1 MANKTNRF
9 YFDNFVSA
17 ADCACRA
24 ADYLVSCLSNY
35 RKEEILTM
43 LESIH
48 TIEHEA
54 DGIKHE
60 MSREL
65 ARAFVTPIDRED
77 LAMLSQNI
85 DEVTDK
91 LEEVLQRFYIDRVTA
106 VLPEAIE
113 FAKKIAAGCRL
124 MKEMLEEFDNFKKST
139 RLHDMIVELNH
150 AEEECDSLYLTASR
164 SLREKGLDALDV
176 LAWREIYDCM
186 EECAD
191 ACEHEGDCVE
201 TVIMK
206 NT

>member
-1 MANKTNRF
+1 MANKSNRF
-9 YFDNFVSA
+9 YFDNFIAA
-17 ADCACRA
+17 ADCSCRA
-24 ADYLVSCLSNY
+24 AEYLVACLKNY
-35 RKEEILTM
+35 KAEEILSM
-43 LESIH
+43 VESLH
-48 TIEHEA
+48 AIEHEA
-54 DGIKHE
+54 DGVKHE
-60 MSREL
+60 MSSEL

-106 VLPEAIE
+106 VMPEAIE
-113 FAKKIAAGCRL
+113 FAEKIAAGCHQ
-124 MKEMLEEFDNFKKST
+124 MKEMLEEFDNFKKSS
-139 RLHDMIVELNH
+139 RLHDMIVALNH
-150 AEEECDSLYLTASR
+150 AEEECDRLYLTAAR
-164 SLREKGLDALDV
+164 SVREKGLDPLDV

-191 ACEHEGDCVE
+191 ACEHVGDCVE